1 MNLCFNKQFEM
12 MKKKMN
18 FCKESKIYIE
28 YQILGYIIYKILK
41 MSLKV
46 TWLIFNRAKLKYNQI
61 KALLDSVN

>member
-46 TWLIFNRAKLKYNQI
+46 T
-61 KALLDSVN
+61 